1 MTNETMILHPQ
12 NTQMKNAT
20 SKIPQLFKI
29 PQIQTTHIKHEIYN
43 FITLLTPLSHRKNLQ
58 EHNLTQKLLENNQQ
72 PNKKQTYNQT
82 EKKHR
87 MNSPVSSSVSR
98 MFRLYLSLILS
109 PRRFRVQN
117 LLTVNKT
124 SN

>member
-82 EKKHR
+82 EKKNTESTHQCH
-87 MNSPVSSSVSR
+87 P
-98 MFRLYLSLILS
+98 LCPECLDCIYLSSCHQDGFESKIY
-109 PRRFRVQN
+109 
-117 LLTVNKT
+117 
-124 SN
+124 